1 MSFVEIYLLED
12 LIEWKFVSYKI
23 LANMCVVDLWYEYD
37 FGPSQGYTL
46 LSITTPAIT
55 TKAIPSFW

>member
-1 MSFVEIYLLED
+1 
-12 LIEWKFVSYKI
+12 
-23 LANMCVVDLWYEYD
+23 MCVVDLWYEYD